1 MGNFSKQRE
10 EIKQAVLKSEQHLT
24 AEEIYNIVKQK
35 NEKISLATVYRNL
48 NLLSDLGI
56 IRKIYLPNGSVRFDS
71 LLYQH
76 YHGVCIECGK
86 IFNIDLNLDNLY
98 NVIEKQTGI
107 QSVQYHF
114 VIEGICTDCQK

>member
-10 EIKQAVLKSEQHLT
+10 EIKQTVLKSEQHLT
-24 AEEIYNIVKQK
+24 AEEIYCIVKQK

-76 YHGVCIECGK
+76 CHGVCIKCGK

-98 NVIEKQTGI
+98 YMIEEQTGI
-107 QSVQYHF
+107 QPVQYHF
-114 VIEGICTDCQK
+114 VVEGICTDCQK

>member
-76 YHGVCIECGK
+76 YHGVCIECRK

-98 NVIEKQTGI
+98 NVIEEQTGI

>member
-56 IRKIYLPNGSVRFDS
+56 IRKIYLPNGSVRDR
-71 LLYQH
+71 
-76 YHGVCIECGK
+76 K
-86 IFNIDLNLDNLY
+86 
-98 NVIEKQTGI
+98 
-107 QSVQYHF
+107 SV
-114 VIEGICTDCQK
+114 V

>member
-56 IRKIYLPNGSVRFDS
+56 IRKIYLPNGSI
-71 LLYQH
+71 
-76 YHGVCIECGK
+76 VCYIST
-86 IFNIDLNLDNLY
+86 IM
-98 NVIEKQTGI
+98 V
-107 QSVQYHF
+107 F
-114 VIEGICTDCQK
+114 V

>member
-56 IRKIYLPNGSVRFDS
+56 IRKIYFPNGSVRFDS

-76 YHGVCIECGK
+76 CHGICIECGK
-86 IFNIDLNLDNLY
+86 IFNVDLNLDNLY
-98 NVIEKQTGI
+98 NVIEEQTGI